1 MPPLVNQGLG
11 CDSRVEKW
19 RQGNAAGV
27 VEGNTSDER
36 SPRELDSLTS
46 GQQLDPFVLKVI
58 GQGDPVLRLLVI
70 EHQGK
75 QPIP

>member
-11 CDSRVEKW
+11 CDLSVEKW
-19 RQGNAAGV
+19 RQGNAAAV
-27 VEGNTSDER
+27 IEGKRRLQR
-36 SPRELDSLTS
+36 SASELDSLTS
-46 GQQLDPFVLKVI
+46 GQQLDPFILKVI
-58 GQGDPVLRLLVI
+58 GQRDPVLRLLVI